1 MLATDKGFYENMKQI
16 LKLEE
21 NITTVSICKKG
32 RRNQKEYE
40 VGMTRIVGI
49 DPGLEVTGYAVLD
62 SAEGEVSIV
71 DAGIIKT
78 NRRWE
83 LPKRLVVLSKE
94 LGELL
99 AEYEPSV
106 MAVEELYSHYRF
118 PRTSILMGHARGVIL
133 EAAGK
138 VDMKVMSY
146 AATRVKKSIT
156 GNGRA
161 SKEQVQ
167 GAVKEVFGLSKTPR
181 PADVADAM
189 AIGMCCVSELNQSVL
204 ANLVAKK

>member
-1 MLATDKGFYENMKQI
+1 M
-16 LKLEE
+16 
-21 NITTVSICKKG
+21 
-32 RRNQKEYE
+32 
-40 VGMTRIVGI
+40 RIVGI
-49 DPGLEVTGYAVLD
+49 DPGLEITGYAVLD
-62 SAEGEVSIV
+62 CAEGEVSIV

-83 LPKRLVVLSKE
+83 LAKRLVVLSKE

-99 AEYEPSV
+99 DEHEPRV

-138 VDMKVMSY
+138 LDIKVMAY

-167 GAVKEVFGLSKTPR
+167 MAVKAEFKLNTIPR
-181 PADVADAM
+181 PADVADAL
-189 AIGMCCVSELNQSVL
+189 AIGLCCARELEKEEL
-204 ANLVAKK
+204 AELAVKK

>member
-1 MLATDKGFYENMKQI
+1 M
-16 LKLEE
+16 
-21 NITTVSICKKG
+21 
-32 RRNQKEYE
+32 
-40 VGMTRIVGI
+40 RIVGI

-62 SAEGEVSIV
+62 CAGGEVSIV
-71 DAGIIKT
+71 DAGVIKT

-83 LPKRLVVLSKE
+83 LAKRLVVLSQE

-99 AEYEPSV
+99 DEHEPGV

-138 VDMKVMSY
+138 LDIKVMSY

-167 GAVKEVFGLSKTPR
+167 MAVKAEFKLSKTPK
-181 PADVADAM
+181 PADVADAL
-189 AIGMCCVSELNQSVL
+189 AIGLCCAKELEKKELTGL
-204 ANLVAKK
+204 AVKR

>member
-1 MLATDKGFYENMKQI
+1 M
-16 LKLEE
+16 
-21 NITTVSICKKG
+21 
-32 RRNQKEYE
+32 
-40 VGMTRIVGI
+40 RIVGI

-62 SAEGEVSIV
+62 SAEGNVNIV
-71 DAGIIKT
+71 DAGTIKT

-83 LPKRLVVLSKE
+83 LAKRLVILSKE
-94 LGELL
+94 LAELL
-99 AEYEPSV
+99 AEHEPEV

-138 VDMKVMSY
+138 ANVKVMAY

-167 GAVKEVFGLSKTPR
+167 RAVKAACMLRKTPR
-181 PADVADAM
+181 PADVAVAL
-189 AIGMCCVSELNQSVL
+189 AISLCCVKELEKGALTELGV
-204 ANLVAKK
+204 KG

>member
-1 MLATDKGFYENMKQI
+1 M
-16 LKLEE
+16 
-21 NITTVSICKKG
+21 
-32 RRNQKEYE
+32 
-40 VGMTRIVGI
+40 RIVGI

-62 SAEGEVSIV
+62 SADGKLSIV
-71 DAGIIKT
+71 DAGIIRT

-83 LPKRLVVLSKE
+83 LAKRLVILSKE
-94 LGELL
+94 LAELL
-99 AEYEPSV
+99 AEHEPEV

-138 VDMKVMSY
+138 LDIKVMAY

-167 GAVKEVFGLSKTPR
+167 RAVKEVFALKKIPR
-181 PADVADAM
+181 PADVADAL
-189 AIGMCCVSELNQSVL
+189 AISLCCVYELDKSAL
-204 ANLVAKK
+204 AELAVKR

>member
-1 MLATDKGFYENMKQI
+1 M
-16 LKLEE
+16 
-21 NITTVSICKKG
+21 
-32 RRNQKEYE
+32 
-40 VGMTRIVGI
+40 RIVGI

-62 SAEGEVSIV
+62 SADGNVSIV

-78 NRRWE
+78 NRRHE
-83 LPKRLVVLSKE
+83 LAKRLVVLSKE

-99 AEYEPSV
+99 AEHEPGV

-138 VDMKVMSY
+138 ANVKVMAY

-167 GAVKEVFGLSKTPR
+167 RAVKAECKLRKTPR
-181 PADVADAM
+181 PADVADAL
-189 AIGMCCVSELNQSVL
+189 AIGLCCAKELEKGAL
-204 ANLVAKK
+204 TGLVVKG

>member
-1 MLATDKGFYENMKQI
+1 MRI
-16 LKLEE
+16 L
-21 NITTVSICKKG
+21 
-32 RRNQKEYE
+32 
-40 VGMTRIVGI
+40 GM

-62 SAEGEVSIV
+62 SADGNVSIV

-83 LPKRLVVLSKE
+83 LAKRLVVLSKE

-99 AEYEPSV
+99 AEHEPEV

-138 VDMKVMSY
+138 LNVKVMSY

-167 GAVKEVFGLSKTPR
+167 MAVKAECKLSKTPK
-181 PADVADAM
+181 PADVADAL
-189 AIGMCCVSELNQSVL
+189 AIGLCCAKELEKGTL
-204 ANLVAKK
+204 AGLAVKR

>member
-1 MLATDKGFYENMKQI
+1 MRI
-16 LKLEE
+16 L
-21 NITTVSICKKG
+21 
-32 RRNQKEYE
+32 
-40 VGMTRIVGI
+40 GI
-49 DPGLEVTGYAVLD
+49 DPGLEVTGYAVLELG
-62 SAEGEVSIV
+62 SGQCQIV
-71 DAGIIKT
+71 DAGIIRTSRKQ
-78 NRRWE
+78 E
-83 LPKRLVVLSKE
+83 LAKRLVVLSKE

-99 AEYEPSV
+99 AEHEPGV

-138 VDMKVMSY
+138 ANVKVMAY

-167 GAVKEVFGLSKTPR
+167 RAVKEVFALKKIPR
-181 PADVADAM
+181 PADVADAL
-189 AIGMCCVSELNQSVL
+189 AISLCCVYELDKSAL
-204 ANLVAKK
+204 ARLAVKR

>member
-1 MLATDKGFYENMKQI
+1 M
-16 LKLEE
+16 
-21 NITTVSICKKG
+21 
-32 RRNQKEYE
+32 
-40 VGMTRIVGI
+40 RIVGI

-62 SAEGEVSIV
+62 CGEGNTDIV

-83 LPKRLVVLSKE
+83 LAKRLVVLSKE
-94 LGELL
+94 LAELL
-99 AEYEPSV
+99 AEHEPGV

-138 VDMKVMSY
+138 GGIKVMAY

-167 GAVKEVFGLSKTPR
+167 MAVKAEFKLNKIPR
-181 PADVADAM
+181 PADVADAL
-189 AIGMCCVSELNQSVL
+189 AIGLCCARELEKEELTGL
-204 ANLVAKK
+204 AVKK

>member
-1 MLATDKGFYENMKQI
+1 M
-16 LKLEE
+16 
-21 NITTVSICKKG
+21 
-32 RRNQKEYE
+32 
-40 VGMTRIVGI
+40 RIVGI

-62 SAEGEVSIV
+62 CADGDVSIV

-78 NRRWE
+78 NRRHE
-83 LPKRLVVLSKE
+83 LAKRLVILSKE

-99 AEYEPSV
+99 AEHEPEV

-138 VDMKVMSY
+138 ANVKVMAYS
-146 AATRVKKSIT
+146 ATRVKKSIT

-167 GAVKEVFGLSKTPR
+167 RAVKAVLGLSKIPR
-181 PADVADAM
+181 PADVADAL
-189 AIGMCCVSELNQSVL
+189 AIGLCCVSEVDSSALGRIMVKQ
-204 ANLVAKK
+204 